1 MKQSKLFIFLL
12 LFLLSFSLALA
23 TTININEAH
32 VLGEIVV
39 VQGTCDTADV
49 WVGLEYGF
57 GTPSKTISVDQ
68 VTAGATKK
76 YSATYLPPQVGTYT
90 VWASCQGEANVHTSF
105 CVGDGCTIGPG
116 DDDGDDDPE
125 TPDPETPGN
134 TGSGSGVTKWECSN
148 YWSVC
153 NVNLTQSRT
162 CFDKK
167 YNQKTKV
174 ESRECTSCVESWT
187 CSLWS
192 DCENAFQTR
201 TCIDEHYCGTNAK
214 IPIEQRSCEEDFFPG
229 PVNTPTDTYTPPT
242 VQLPASIEPSFWDQ
256 YKWYF
261 FWSIL
266 IILIIA
272 LSIFIYL
279 HFFRKKKA
287 YNIEELKAWVKQ
299 EKVAGTTNDNIRH
312 ILKENTGWMDEEIDT
327 AFASLKKPPS

>member
-1 MKQSKLFIFLL
+1 MKPNKLFIFLL
-12 LFLLSFSLALA
+12 LFLFSFSLALA

-68 VTAGATKK
+68 VTANGVNK

-105 CVGDGCTIGPG
+105 CVGDGCKIT
-116 DDDGDDDPE
+116 PE
-125 TPDPETPGN
+125 DIPPIITPPKTPGN
-134 TGSGSGVTKWECSN
+134 TGGGSGGSVTQWQCSN

-174 ESRECTSCVESWT
+174 ESRECTSCVESWI

-192 DCENAFQTR
+192 DCSNSFQTR
-201 TCIDEHYCGTNAK
+201 TCQDEHFCETNAK
-214 IPIEQRSCEEDFFPG
+214 IPIEQRSCAEDFVPSSSGSTQTF
-229 PVNTPTDTYTPPT
+229 TPPD
-242 VQLPASIEPSFWDQ
+242 VQLPITTEPSFWDQ

-299 EKVAGTTNDNIRH
+299 EKVAGTTNDDIRH
-312 ILKENTGWMDEEIDT
+312 ILKENTGWMDEEIDS
-327 AFASLKKPPS
+327 AFASLKKPVS